1 MPTPRKSA
9 KKPVALSIPLSSL
22 HNFSGQVWS
31 AKGLHQAE
39 ALVLR
44 AMESGAV
51 VKGEVETIKKGMVA
65 VQAAPTGMVTS

>member
-1 MPTPRKSA
+1 MPRKKA
-9 KKPVALSIPLSSL
+9 PATLSIPLSSL

-39 ALVLR
+39 ALVR
-44 AMESGAV
+44 QAIESGAP
-51 VKGEVETIKKGMVA
+51 VKGQVETVRKGMIT

>member
-1 MPTPRKSA
+1 MTRK
-9 KKPVALSIPLSSL
+9 KKVAAVSRLSIPLSSL

-39 ALVLR
+39 ALVR
-44 AMESGAV
+44 KAIESGSV
-51 VKGEVETIKKGMVA
+51 VKGEVETSKKGLIT